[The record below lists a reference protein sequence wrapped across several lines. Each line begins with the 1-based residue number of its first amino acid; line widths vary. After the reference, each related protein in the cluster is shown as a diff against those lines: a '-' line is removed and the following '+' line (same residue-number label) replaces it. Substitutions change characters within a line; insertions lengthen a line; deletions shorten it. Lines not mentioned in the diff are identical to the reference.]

1 VYSGLE
7 EIMCGAVEDTK
18 TTAKKLNVS
27 LRIAAFVNAIE
38 KIHKCYLDAGL
49 TIWAIITNLLIKYI

>member
-1 VYSGLE
+1 LVYSGLE

-18 TTAKKLNVS
+18 TTAKRLNVS

-49 TIWAIITNLLIKYI
+49 TI